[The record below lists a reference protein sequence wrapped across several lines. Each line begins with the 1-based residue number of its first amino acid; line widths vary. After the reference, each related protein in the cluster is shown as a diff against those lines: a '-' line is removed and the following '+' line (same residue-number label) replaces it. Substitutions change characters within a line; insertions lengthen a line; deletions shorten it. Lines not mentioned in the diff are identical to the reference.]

1 MESRSVEERVIDVVN
16 KQLGDGK
23 IQITREMSF
32 VGDLGAD
39 SIDVT
44 ELVME
49 LDEEFSINI
58 PDDVAEK
65 ILTVGQAIDYIK
77 SVPFD
82 L

>member
-1 MESRSVEERVIDVVN
+1 MESNSIEKRVLDVVN

-32 VGDLGAD
+32 TDDLGAD
-39 SIDVT
+39 SLDVT

-49 LDEEFSINI
+49 LDEEFSISI

-77 SVPFD
+77 SIQID
-82 L
+82 S